1 MDQEPKL
8 DNSKRGNRH
17 GKLGLIILAAIIM
30 LAIVIPLRNSYF
42 KGTLFEREKNTGQYS
57 EYFKDTFDS
66 YEQYSEILDQASEDL
81 SRWQN
86 KAAITVWT
94 DIADWRTITRIDLKL
109 IDANGKS
116 VVLNGLENISAPR
129 EDNQIRSDDK
139 FSDYNFS
146 CQQGHTKWE
155 DFMLVHG
162 RNLLFYEYNQPLE
175 IDMSR
180 IVKWQAYNKG
190 KELEIYDVV
199 IHDGLCEKVNSLNG
213 AWHTP
218 NDLPQYGVWWPKDGK
233 LIIRNVKQDQ
243 YPSNGDHGRILS
255 SYKTPQ
261 NFISRTRFTVD
272 SIRNDQNGYIRLAW
286 DFDDQYDPGHDQTF
300 IFFSFEY
307 GFFGLKRVYPVERYF
322 TQIFEPKQNS
332 QQAKTKFTLESGKT
346 YEIQTKVV
354 GQKTSAMLYEIKG
367 SHLKKVAEIE
377 YSFKRARPTQAYP
390 FSFETTGN
398 IQVSLDEFEVWQM
411 AK

>member
-8 DNSKRGNRH
+8 DNSMHGNRH
-17 GKLGLIILAAIIM
+17 GRPKLIILVVII
-30 LAIVIPLRNSYF
+30 LATAIPLNNSRVSD
-42 KGTLFEREKNTGQYS
+42 TLFEREKNTGQYS
-57 EYFKDTFDS
+57 QYFKDSFDS
-66 YEQYSEILDQASEDL
+66 YDQYSEILDQAPEDL
-81 SRWQN
+81 SRWQD
-86 KAAITVWT
+86 KGVITVWT
-94 DIADWRTITRIDLKL
+94 DIADWQTIQRIDLKL
-109 IDANGKS
+109 TDADGNF
-116 VVLNGLENISAPR
+116 VVLNGLENIQAPR
-129 EDNQIRSDDK
+129 EDDQIRSDDK
-139 FSDYNFS
+139 FSDYDFN

-155 DFMLVHG
+155 DFMLVYG
-162 RNLLFYEYNQPLE
+162 RNLLFYEYNQSPK

-180 IVKWQAYNKG
+180 IVKWQAYDDKG
-190 KELEIYDVV
+190 KELKIYDVV

-213 AWHTP
+213 VWYTP
-218 NDLPQYGVWWPKDGK
+218 NGLPQYGVWWPKDDK

-286 DFDDQYDPGHDQTF
+286 DFDDQYNPGQDQTL
-300 IFFSFEY
+300 IYASLKY
-307 GFFGLKRVYPVERYF
+307 GFLGLQRVYPIKRYF
-322 TQIFEPKQNS
+322 TQGFEPTKNS
-332 QQAKTKFTLESGKT
+332 QQVKTKFTFESGKT
-346 YEIQTKVV
+346 YEIQAKVA
-354 GQKTSAMLYEIKG
+354 GQKTWVEVYEIEG
-367 SHLKKVAEIE
+367 SHTKKVAEVE
-377 YSFKRARPTQAYP
+377 YLFKKARPTQAYP